1 MTPTHSRITVVA
13 PTEEDCAALSGL
25 LGDLPAFTT
34 QHAPGSLSRM
44 NGTAVA
50 MTQESGIVLA
60 RLAEPT
66 EDDLAGI
73 ERLAGSDKR
82 SAGMIVISDADMP
95 LSMARRL
102 MQAGVAEVL
111 PAPADAADLRS
122 AVQRLSR
129 PVQLPALWSGKRPGR
144 VLTVTRA
151 RGGIG
156 ATTVAVNLASAL
168 ARRKG
173 RFRKAEGASVALVD
187 LDLQFGAVATFLDL
201 PARDTLYDLA
211 AEGRIPD
218 ARHLDEEME
227 TTSEGLRVLTA
238 PARFMPLDAVSG
250 AQIGAILEAL
260 RENYD
265 YVVVDLPHSL
275 VDWVQA
281 VIDRSDQVLLVTDS
295 TVPSIRQSKRL
306 IDFFQEESPGTPF
319 EIVINHE
326 SKPMMRAKHH
336 TQAAK
341 LLGRSF
347 DTWLPADPKI
357 ARAAVDQGVP
367 LTATGRR
374 SALAKSIL
382 RLAQRI
388 EDQFGNSPIAQRAS

>member
-1 MTPTHSRITVVA
+1 MTSQQSKITVVA
-13 PTEEDCAALSGL
+13 PTEEDCAQLSKL
-25 LGDLPAFTT
+25 LEDLPSFQT

-60 RLAEPT
+60 RLIEPSE
-66 EDDLAGI
+66 EDLEGI

-82 SAGMIVISDADMP
+82 TAGMIVVSDPDMP
-95 LSMARRL
+95 LSTARRL

-111 PAPADAADLRS
+111 PSPADAQDLRS
-122 AVQRLSR
+122 AVQRLTR
-129 PVQLPALWSGKRPGR
+129 PIQLPALWSGKRPGR

-168 ARRKG
+168 ARQKG
-173 RFRKAEGASVALVD
+173 RFRKTAGAKVALVD
-187 LDLQFGAVATFLDL
+187 FDLQFGAVATFLDL
-201 PARDTLYDLA
+201 PARDTLYDMA
-211 AEGRIPD
+211 AEGLMPD
-218 ARHLDEEME
+218 ANHLDEEME
-227 TTSEGLRVLTA
+227 TSADGLRVLTA
-238 PARFMPLDAVSG
+238 PARFMPLDAMSG
-250 AQIGAILEAL
+250 AQVGAILDAL
-260 RENYD
+260 RDSYD

-275 VDWVQA
+275 VDWVQS

-326 SKPMMRAKHH
+326 SKPLMRAKHH

-347 DTWLPADPKI
+347 DTWLPDDPKI

-367 LTATGRR
+367 LAATGRR
-374 SALAKSIL
+374 SALTKSIL

-388 EDQFGNSPIAQRAS
+388 EEQFGTNTAAQRAS